1 MSSAIR
7 TPLRQT
13 SHKKLKSRWLVR
25 NQRQEAETTTSEVRG
40 EDERDRCVG
49 TQVVSCHGL
58 WRPGEATL
66 AHQRNTAHCPLRAV
80 TGKEKGRSF
89 ASKEDTGKE
98 VWGPSTMGS
107 AGLNVVSEA
116 AFLGESQE

>member
-80 TGKEKGRSF
+80 TGKE
-89 ASKEDTGKE
+89 

>member
-7 TPLRQT
+7 TLLRQT
-13 SHKKLKSRWLVR
+13 SHKKLKSGWLVR
-25 NQRQEAETTTSEVRG
+25 NQRQEAETTTSEVSG

-66 AHQRNTAHCPLRAV
+66 AHQRNTAPLPSQSNYRQ
-80 TGKEKGRSF
+80 GERQKL
-89 ASKEDTGKE
+89 SKQG
-98 VWGPSTMGS
+98 GHRLG
-107 AGLNVVSEA
+107 GLGTPHHE
-116 AFLGESQE
+116 LCRTECGE